1 MKLMVLAGTEDGRR
15 LAALLQERGHEIL
28 VSTLTEYGAEIAQEQ
43 GLKAR
48 SGALGEHELRTILQ
62 EQEIAALIDATH
74 PYAQNISAL
83 APKVA
88 LETGIPYYRWER
100 PQGQYPEHP
109 LIHFVPDL
117 EAAAAL
123 AGRLGKR
130 IFLST
135 GSRNLPQ
142 WLSLPQLKDCE
153 IFARV
158 LPTAAVLQQC
168 EDLGLKPAQ
177 IIAMQGPFS
186 QSFNEALWQ
195 QLRIQVVI
203 SKESGAVGGTDEK
216 VQACLNLDIPL
227 IILERPGEDGAPA
240 PRQSANFANSGN
252 PGDSLNK
259 PQLNPFELK
268 ERLEEFIRKV
278 EE

>member
-1 MKLMVLAGTEDGRR
+1 MKLMVLAGTEDGRK

-28 VSTLTEYGAEIAQEQ
+28 VSTLTEYGAEIAHGQ

-48 SGALGEHELRTILQ
+48 SGALSELELKTILQ
-62 EQEIAALIDATH
+62 EQEITALIDATH
-74 PYAQNISAL
+74 PYAQNIRVL
-83 APKVA
+83 AQKVA
-88 LETGIPYYRWER
+88 RETGIPYFRWER

-117 EAAAAL
+117 ETAAAL

-142 WLSLPQLKDCE
+142 WLSLPELKDCE
-153 IFARV
+153 IFVRV

-168 EDLGLKPAQ
+168 EELGLKPAQ
-177 IIAMQGPFS
+177 ITAMQGPFS
-186 QSFNEALWQ
+186 QQFNEALWQ
-195 QLRIQVVI
+195 QLKIEVVI
-203 SKESGAVGGTDEK
+203 SKESGAIGGTDEK
-216 VQACLNLDIPL
+216 VQACLNLDIPI
-227 IILERPGEDGAPA
+227 IILERPQEESTSGQARSGE
-240 PRQSANFANSGN
+240 SGN
-252 PGDSLNK
+252 PDDSLLNNS
-259 PQLNPFELK
+259 QLNNSELK
-268 ERLEEFIRKV
+268 GLFQDFIRKV